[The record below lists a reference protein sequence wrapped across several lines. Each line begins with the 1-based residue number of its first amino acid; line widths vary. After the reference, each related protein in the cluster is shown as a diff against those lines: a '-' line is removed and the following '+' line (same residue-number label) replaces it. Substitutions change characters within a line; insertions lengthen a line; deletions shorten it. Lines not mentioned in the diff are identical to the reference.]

1 MTFETAAGA
10 FQLDITPNHV
20 FNGKARFDFLLQII
34 IHRIIIAYSSLL
46 NIILVLERLCYNY
59 FMDKQ
64 DYLDK
69 ISASSK
75 PVAAAKK
82 GFWHS
87 TLFKVIAGAVAGLIV
102 IIVIGSVISGSR
114 PNIRNQASTLKLHLD
129 GTMEMIST
137 YQSDVKSSKL
147 RSSSASL
154 YSVLSN
160 ANDVLTNF
168 LVEKYNFKTNSVDKK
183 MLEDAETSKEDLNTE
198 LFSAKINGILDRIYA
213 HKMAYEISII
223 AAEEATIIRGTND
236 ETLKNSLT
244 TSYDSLNNLYSQF
257 NDFSE
262 TK

>member
-1 MTFETAAGA
+1 
-10 FQLDITPNHV
+10 
-20 FNGKARFDFLLQII
+20 
-34 IHRIIIAYSSLL
+34 
-46 NIILVLERLCYNY
+46 
-59 FMDKQ
+59 MDKQ

-75 PVAAAKK
+75 PRAAAKK

-87 TLFKVIAGAVAGLIV
+87 TLFKVIAGAVAALMVIV
-102 IIVIGSVISGSR
+102 IIGSIISGSR
-114 PNIRNQASTLKLHLD
+114 PSIRNQASALKLHLD

-160 ANDVLTNF
+160 ANNDLTNF
-168 LVEKYNFKTNSVDKK
+168 LVEKYKFKEKDVDKK
-183 MLEDAETSKEDLNTE
+183 ILSDTAAKKEELNTE

-223 AAEEATIIRGTND
+223 AAEEATVIRVTND
-236 ETLKNSLT
+236 EALKNSLT

>member
-1 MTFETAAGA
+1 
-10 FQLDITPNHV
+10 
-20 FNGKARFDFLLQII
+20 
-34 IHRIIIAYSSLL
+34 
-46 NIILVLERLCYNY
+46 
-59 FMDKQ
+59 MDKQ

-75 PVAAAKK
+75 PRAAVKK

-87 TLFKVIAGAVAGLIV
+87 TLFKVIAGAVAALMVIV
-102 IIVIGSVISGSR
+102 IIGSIISGSR
-114 PNIRNQASTLKLHLD
+114 PNIRNQASALKLHLD

-137 YQSDVKSSKL
+137 YQSDVKSSRL

-160 ANDVLTNF
+160 ANNDLTNF
-168 LVEKYNFKTNSVDKK
+168 LVEKYKYKEKDVDKK
-183 MLEDAETSKEDLNTE
+183 ILSDTAAKKEELNTE

-223 AAEEATIIRGTND
+223 AAEEATVIRVTND
-236 ETLKNSLT
+236 EALKNSLT